1 MACIKCTTRLLSE
14 VAAVVVR
21 MMDVVV
27 VEASKMLRK
36 LAQLVEMVKE
46 ALPPLLLITVVML
59 PKRQSDLIFEYV
71 V

>member
-1 MACIKCTTRLLSE
+1 
-14 VAAVVVR
+14 

>member
-1 MACIKCTTRLLSE
+1 
-14 VAAVVVR
+14 

-27 VEASKMLRK
+27 AVEARKMLRK
-36 LAQLVEMVKE
+36 LAQLVETVKE
-46 ALPPLLLITVVML
+46 ALPPPLRITVVML

>member
-1 MACIKCTTRLLSE
+1 
-14 VAAVVVR
+14 

-36 LAQLVEMVKE
+36 LAQLMEMVKE
-46 ALPPLLLITVVML
+46 PLLPPPRITVVML